1 MSCKSF
7 VRTFGRLTKAA
18 AGDGMTYAS
27 PSSESALLVL
37 LERAALADAL
47 AETFCATPRLF
58 GEASLLG
65 DGLEEG
71 ASEGDLLLV
80 LLAGLEPS
88 SSEESPP
95 AKARSSASKSAI
107 MH

>member
-1 MSCKSF
+1 MNCTFF
-7 VRTFGRLTKAA
+7 VSTSGVLTKAA
-18 AGDGMTYAS
+18 AGDARTYAS
-27 PSSESALLVL
+27 PSSESALLAL
-37 LERAALADAL
+37 LERAAPADAL

-58 GEASLLG
+58 GEALLLG
-65 DGLEEG
+65 DGLEG
-71 ASEGDLLLV
+71 ASEGDLLV

-107 MH
+107 VR